1 MKRMYKGIVESDNII
16 RLKEGVD
23 LPEGTEA
30 LISISL
36 FKKEKERE
44 IMERELSFLEKGFDM
59 RKILYVKREELYDI
73 KESERQIIAVK

>member
-30 LISISL
+30 LVSISL
-36 FKKEKERE
+36 FKKERERE
-44 IMERELSFLEKGFDM
+44 ILERELSFLEKGFDM